1 MFKCKFLVKTSYT
14 LYSNVVKDKKAYL
27 YTQNASASHYLVNV
41 SRAVICYNKYLSL
54 FFTTN
59 YSIQL

>member
-1 MFKCKFLVKTSYT
+1 MKIFGKNFFT
-14 LYSNVVKDKKAYL
+14 LYCNVVKDKKAYL
-27 YTQNASASHYLVNV
+27 YTQNASASHYLVDV

-54 FFTTN
+54 FFITN